1 MDSDPPKQFFPTA
14 TSRWFFGICTLLILY
29 VGYLLVQPFLMPI
42 FLAVVVAV
50 MGWPMHQLVLRLL
63 GHKRQALSA
72 AISVLLFALIIVL
85 PLYFMLGVITSQ
97 ALDLA
102 DTVNQMIKSGELQK
116 TVQQG
121 LGLLNPLLERVQDLL
136 HMQKTDLLTQMGEF
150 LGRVSSFLYANLA
163 GLLRGV
169 TNLVVD
175 FFLMLIVVFYL
186 LIDGRH
192 AVDRLLALSPM
203 PTSLNNQIK
212 DEVLST
218 MRVTLTG
225 TVVLA
230 LLQGFLG
237 GVGFWI
243 FGVPNSPFWGTL
255 MVFSSVVPIVGT
267 AMVWVPGGLFL
278 LLTGHTGPAA
288 GMMAWCLVAAL
299 VCDNILRP
307 KLIGGLGGLHPLLV
321 FFSVLG
327 GLLLF
332 GVIGLV
338 LGPMVLALLLSLLE
352 VYRLHFVIHEDDT
365 PPAQAGEAHPDCKT
379 EQVR

>member
-1 MDSDPPKQFFPTA
+1 MSPDSSKLFFATA

-29 VGYLLVQPFLMPI
+29 VAYLLVQPFLMPI

-50 MGWPMHQLVLRLL
+50 MGWPIHQVVLRVV
-63 GHKRQALSA
+63 GHQRQALAA
-72 AISVLLFALIIVL
+72 AISVVLFALIIVL
-85 PLYFMLGVITSQ
+85 PLYFILGVITSQ

-102 DTVNQMIKSGELQK
+102 DTINRMINSGELQK

-121 LGLLNPLLERVQDLL
+121 LGLFNPLLERVQDIL
-136 HMQKTDLLTQMGEF
+136 HLEKTDLLTQLGQF
-150 LGRVSSFLYANLA
+150 LGRISNFLYANLA
-163 GLLRGV
+163 GLLKGV
-169 TNLVVD
+169 TNLVID
-175 FFLMLIVVFYL
+175 FFLMLIVAFYL

-203 PTSLNNQIK
+203 PVSLNNQIK

-218 MRVTLTG
+218 MRATLTG

-237 GVGFWI
+237 GLGFWI

-255 MVFSSVVPIVGT
+255 MVFASVVPIVGT
-267 AMVWVPGGLFL
+267 ATVWVPGGVFL
-278 LLTGHTGPAA
+278 LLTGHTGPAI
-288 GMMAWCLVAAL
+288 GMMIWCLVAAV
-299 VCDNILRP
+299 VCDNFLRP

-327 GLLLF
+327 GLFLF
-332 GVIGLV
+332 GVVGLV

-352 VYRLHFVIHEDDT
+352 VYRLHFVNHEDET
-365 PPAQAGEAHPDCKT
+365 APEPEPADES
-379 EQVR
+379 E

>member
-1 MDSDPPKQFFPTA
+1 MAPIPPPYFATA

-29 VGYLLVQPFLMPI
+29 LAYLLVRPFLMPI

-50 MGWPMHQLVLRLL
+50 MGWPIHQVVLRVV
-63 GHKRQALSA
+63 GRKRQALGA
-72 AISVLLFALIIVL
+72 AISVLLFAIIIVL
-85 PLYFMLGVITSQ
+85 PLYFILGVITAQ

-102 DTVNQMIKSGELQK
+102 DTVNQMLKSGELQK

-121 LGLLNPLLERVQDLL
+121 LGLFKPILERLQDIL
-136 HMQKTDLLTQMGEF
+136 HLEKTDLLTQLGEF
-150 LGRVSSFLYANLA
+150 LGRISNFLYANLA
-163 GLLRGV
+163 GLLKGV
-169 TNLVVD
+169 TNLVID
-175 FFLMLIVVFYL
+175 FFLMLIVAFYL

-203 PTSLNNQIK
+203 PVSLNNKIK
-212 DEVLST
+212 DEVLTT
-218 MRVTLTG
+218 MRATLTG

-237 GVGFWI
+237 GMGFWI

-267 AMVWVPGGLFL
+267 AVVWVPGGLYL
-278 LLTGHTGPAA
+278 LLVGHTGPAI
-288 GMMAWCLVAAL
+288 GMMVWCLIAAL
-299 VCDNILRP
+299 VSDNFLRP

-321 FFSVLG
+321 FFAVLG

-352 VYRLHFVIHEDDT
+352 VYRLHFVNHEEENCPDPA
-365 PPAQAGEAHPDCKT
+365 PPAVAENQV
-379 EQVR
+379 EQG

>member
-1 MDSDPPKQFFPTA
+1 MSFDPNKQQFFATA

-29 VGYLLVQPFLMPI
+29 VAYLLVRPFLMPI
-42 FLAVVVAV
+42 FLAVVVVV
-50 MGWPMHQLVLRLL
+50 MGWPIHQVVLRLV
-63 GHKRQALSA
+63 GHQRQALAA
-72 AISVLLFALIIVL
+72 AISVVLFALIIVV
-85 PLYFMLGVITSQ
+85 PLYFILGVITSQ

-102 DTVNQMIKSGELQK
+102 DTVNRMINSGELQK
-116 TVQQG
+116 SVQQG
-121 LGLLNPLLERVQDLL
+121 MGLLNPLLERVQDVL
-136 HMQKTDLLTQMGEF
+136 HLEKTDLLTQIGKF
-150 LGRVSSFLYANLA
+150 LGRVSNFLYANLA
-163 GLLRGV
+163 GLVKGV
-169 TNLVVD
+169 TNLVID
-175 FFLMLIVVFYL
+175 FFLMLIVAFYL

-203 PTSLNNQIK
+203 PVSLNNQIK

-218 MRVTLTG
+218 MRATLTG

-237 GVGFWI
+237 GLGFWI

-255 MVFSSVVPIVGT
+255 MVFASVVPIVGT
-267 AMVWVPGGLFL
+267 ATVWVPGGVFL
-278 LLTGHTGPAA
+278 LLTGHTGPAI
-288 GMMAWCLVAAL
+288 GMMIWCLVAAL
-299 VCDNILRP
+299 VCDNFLRP

-352 VYRLHFVIHEDDT
+352 VYRLHFVNHDDELC
-365 PPAQAGEAHPDCKT
+365 PAPSESEPASNT
-379 EQVR
+379 E

>member
-1 MDSDPPKQFFPTA
+1 MDHDPPNQFFPTA

-29 VGYLLVQPFLMPI
+29 AAYLLVMPFLMPI

-50 MGWPMHQLVLRLL
+50 MGWPLHKGVLKVVGHQRQVL
-63 GHKRQALSA
+63 AA

-85 PLYFMLGVITSQ
+85 PLYFILGVITSQ

-102 DTVNQMIKSGELQK
+102 DTVNRMMESGELQK

-121 LGLLNPLLERVQDLL
+121 MGLLNPLLERVQDAL
-136 HMQKTDLLTQMGEF
+136 HLEKTDILTQVGQ
-150 LGRVSSFLYANLA
+150 LVGRISNFLYANLA
-163 GLLRGV
+163 GLLKGV
-169 TNLVVD
+169 TNLVID
-175 FFLMLIVVFYL
+175 FFLMLIVAFYL

-192 AVDRLLALSPM
+192 AVDRLLDLSPM
-203 PTSLNNQIK
+203 PVSLNNQIK
-212 DEVLST
+212 DEVLTT
-218 MRVTLTG
+218 MRATLTG

-237 GVGFWI
+237 GVGFWT

-255 MVFSSVVPIVGT
+255 MVFASVVPIVGT
-267 AMVWVPGGLFL
+267 AMVWVPGGLYL
-278 LLTGHTGPAA
+278 LIIGHTGPAI

-299 VCDNILRP
+299 VCDNFLRP

-321 FFSVLG
+321 FFAVLG
-327 GLLLF
+327 GLLMF

-338 LGPMVLALLLSLLE
+338 LGPMVLALSLSLLE
-352 VYRLHFVIHEDDT
+352 VYRLHFVDHHDASNPGPDSKAE
-365 PPAQAGEAHPDCKT
+365 AESQA
-379 EQVR
+379 EQA